1 MDISLDNGAGQYQIK
16 SYSAGK
22 IQINGTVYTKPTT
35 VSLNELTQD
44 KLPDEVLN
52 ITKRDLE
59 ALSIVDYEAVLLG
72 TGENLQQLSWD
83 IIEAAQMMGAPLE
96 IMSTGAA
103 CRTFT
108 ILASEGRRVL
118 AILYP

>member
-1 MDISLDNGAGQYQIK
+1 MDISLDNGAGHYQIK

-22 IQINGTVYTKPTT
+22 IQINGTVYTKPTA

-52 ITKRDLE
+52 ITKEDLE
-59 ALSIVDYEAVLLG
+59 TLNIIDYEAVLLG

>member
-1 MDISLDNGAGQYQIK
+1 MDISLDNSAGHYQIQ

-22 IQINGTVYTKPTT
+22 IQINGSVYTKPTA
-35 VSLNELTQD
+35 VSLNDLTQD
-44 KLPDEVLN
+44 TLPDEVHN
-52 ITKRDLE
+52 ITKEDLGT
-59 ALSIVDYEAVLLG
+59 LNIVDYEAVLLG
-72 TGENLQQLSWD
+72 TGESLQQLSWD